1 MSAAASGMEANAI
14 FEISNFRFAILI
26 DSYVTAPGGALATQ
40 GGVTD
45 GKHLFDV
52 QCE

>member
-1 MSAAASGMEANAI
+1 MPS

-40 GGVTD
+40 RGLMVMVKFEFKTPLDTGNA
-45 GKHLFDV
+45 GALAR
-52 QCE
+52 